1 MVKILSRA
9 NEANGYDIVNGDGSV
24 YTIVVTG
31 EKNADFVVR
40 LLNLAHTHGTLA
52 TAIQ

>member
-9 NEANGYDIVNGDGSV
+9 NEANGYDIVNGDGSLA
-24 YTIVVTG
+24 IVVTG
-31 EKNADFVVR
+31 EKNADFLVQ

>member
-9 NEANGYDIVNGDGSV
+9 NEANGYNVVNGDGSV
-24 YTIVVTG
+24 AIMATG
-31 EKNADFVVR
+31 EKNVDFLVQ